1 MVCNKFLRYRLDLLT
16 INNDIKENPLFI
28 QSFLFLLNPK
38 NCILLCQNTFL
49 VFVETD
55 SSFGYLW
62 DISTTNKSYH
72 IDLSINNIR
81 YLETKNILT
90 ATHSQWTQYITPN
103 GGPKSGCHVSSSS
116 YRLSENLH
124 SEMKNRKVLQSI
136 INSKVYIYHFYTSY
150 YLKFIIWP

>member
-1 MVCNKFLRYRLDLLT
+1 MISFRSINYQHGHKKESVIYAYRYYFLWILK
-16 INNDIKENPLFI
+16 IV
-28 QSFLFLLNPK
+28 
-38 NCILLCQNTFL
+38 LLCQNTFL
-49 VFVETD
+49 VFVEMD

-136 INSKVYIYHFYTSY
+136 INSKVYIYTSY
-150 YLKFIIWP
+150 SLKFIIWP